1 MLRIRFNSLYL
12 ASLATNR
19 ICTHGLKMLGLDRFR
34 WAAPE
39 FQPQHIS
46 PEFRPPDLEMP
57 AQRLVWPFDVKL
69 AAVVIFEL
77 PLDQNVCLIA
87 IVGFLKTH

>member
-1 MLRIRFNSLYL
+1 MEHVGRDHDAEDSFQFFVLSIACNEPD
-12 ASLATNR
+12 
-19 ICTHGLKMLGLDRFR
+19 LDRFR

-46 PEFRPPDLEMP
+46 PEFCPPDLEMP
-57 AQRLVWPFDVKL
+57 AQRLVWAFDVKI

-77 PLDQNVCLIA
+77 PWIRRYASSLSSA
-87 IVGFLKTH
+87 S